1 MKNNILKY
9 FILLLSVLVILI
21 VYLSTVGIE
30 TDKFNDQIKKR
41 ITLINKKIDI
51 DLNKIKLTLDP
62 FKLKIYAK
70 TVGTTVYFSKK
81 PLALESIKTQVS
93 LSSLIKNKISSSN
106 IEVKTKSIL
115 LNDLIKFIRT
125 TNNKHELF
133 ILEKIVKKGHVIID
147 LSLNIDE
154 KGKLKN
160 DYIIEGLIKDAS
172 INFLDRANFKNINF
186 NFNFQKDNYH
196 FDKINFKA
204 EEVDFISKKLNVK
217 RKKNSFLIDAVVEND
232 QSSLNSN
239 ILKLLNLSFENIIV
253 DDTKFKTNNEFSLEI
268 NEKFKVKNVIL
279 NSDINITQLK
289 YKNLKIINKYFPE
302 VDDLILLDNHKLNLN
317 YKDKNLS
324 IKGEGQI
331 QFNAEEVDD
340 IKYFINKKD
349 NDLSIDSELFLKNI
363 VLEQQDFLKIF
374 FPQTNKN
381 INFNNQKL
389 KINFKN
395 NNLTF
400 SGYGKFKI
408 DKDFEDIDYL
418 IEKEKNKISFNTNLN
433 VKNTKFIID
442 NINYEKRDDSQMYLQ
457 INGEIKNNKNL
468 NINNFII
475 NEENNNIK
483 IKNLSL
489 NDSNQ
494 IIKVDEANFNYV
506 DIENKKNIY
515 NIKKVEGKKYLI
527 DGTLFNANSLIS
539 NLLDADDKKENNF
552 FENNISMDLNFDEV
566 YLDKVYFVK
575 DLKGKINII
584 NNKVEEAD
592 ILAFYNNSQNIKF
605 TIKTNNQ
612 GEKITT
618 LFSSKAK
625 PLVDRYKFIKGFKD
639 DREGYLDFYSLKKD
653 GVSTSKLVI
662 DNFKVKEIPA
672 LAKLLALASLQG
684 IADLLTGEGIRFTD
698 FEMNFTNQDKLMKIQ
713 ELYAIG
719 PAISILLE
727 GYIEEDKLISLRG
740 TLVPATTINRS
751 IASIPLLGDLL
762 IGKKVGDGVF
772 GVSFK
777 IKGPPK
783 DLETTVNP
791 IKTLTPR
798 FITRTLEKIK
808 KN

>member
-9 FILLLSVLVILI
+9 FILLLSLLVILTF
-21 VYLSTVGIE
+21 YLSTVGIE
-30 TDKFNDQIKKR
+30 TNKFNDHIKKR
-41 ITLINKKIDI
+41 ISLINKKIDI
-51 DLNKIKLTLDP
+51 DLKKIKLTLDP

-70 TVGTTVYFSKK
+70 TIGTTVYFSKR

-93 LSSLIKNKISSSN
+93 LGSLIKKKISSSN

-125 TNNKHELF
+125 TNNKPELF

-154 KGKLKN
+154 NGKLKN
-160 DYIIEGLIKDAS
+160 DYIIEGLIKDGS
-172 INFLDRANFKNINF
+172 INFLNKANFKNVNF
-186 NFNFQKDNYH
+186 NFNIQKDNYH
-196 FDKINFKA
+196 FDEINFKT
-204 EEVDFISKKLNVK
+204 EEIKFISKKLNIK
-217 RKKNSFLIDAVVEND
+217 KKKNSFLVDAIVEND

-239 ILKLLNLSFENIIV
+239 ILKILNLSFKNIIV
-253 DDTKFKTNNEFSLEI
+253 DDAKFKTINEFSLEI
-268 NEKFKVKNVIL
+268 DEKFKVKNIIL

-289 YKNLKIINKYFPE
+289 YKNLKIINKYFSE
-302 VDDLILLDNHKLNLN
+302 VDDLILLDNHKLTLN
-317 YKDKNLS
+317 YKNKNFK
-324 IKGEGQI
+324 INGEGQI
-331 QFNAEEVDD
+331 QLNTGEIDE

-374 FPQTNKN
+374 FPQTNEN

-389 KINFKN
+389 KIKFNN

-400 SGYGKFKI
+400 SGSGKFKI
-408 DKDFEDIDYL
+408 DKNFEEIDYL
-418 IEKEKNKISFNTNLN
+418 IEKEKNKLSFNTNLN
-433 VKNTKFIID
+433 IKNTKFKID
-442 NINYEKRDDSQMYLQ
+442 NINYKKKDDSQMYLQ

-475 NEENNNIK
+475 KEENNNIK

-489 NDSNQ
+489 NNSNQ
-494 IIKVDEANFNYV
+494 IINIDQANFNYV
-506 DIENKKNIY
+506 DTENKKNNF
-515 NIKKVEGKKYLI
+515 NIKKVEGQKYLI
-527 DGTLFNANSLIS
+527 DGTSFNANSLIS
-539 NLLDADDKKENNF
+539 NLLDTDDKKENNL
-552 FENNISMDLNFDEV
+552 FENNVSMDLNFDEV
-566 YLDKVYFVK
+566 YLDKIYFVK
-575 DLKGKINII
+575 NLIGKINII
-584 NNKVEEAD
+584 NNKVQAAD
-592 ILAFYNNSQNIKF
+592 IFSIYNNSQNIKF
-605 TIKTNNQ
+605 TIKTNEQ

-698 FEMNFTNQDKLMKIQ
+698 FEMNFTNQDNLMKIQ

-727 GYIEEDKLISLRG
+727 GYIEEGKLISLRG

>member
-9 FILLLSVLVILI
+9 IVLLLSVLVILI
-21 VYLSTVGIE
+21 VYFSTVGIE
-30 TDKFNDQIKKR
+30 TDKFNNQIKKR
-41 ITLINKKIDI
+41 ILQLNNNIDI
-51 DLNKIKLTLDP
+51 DLKKIKLTLDP
-62 FKLKIYAK
+62 FELKIYAK
-70 TVGTTVYFSKK
+70 TIGTTVYFAKR

-125 TNNKHELF
+125 TTNKPELF

-147 LSLNIDE
+147 LSLNINE
-154 KGKLKN
+154 NGKIKN
-160 DYIIEGLIKDAS
+160 DYIIEGLIKDGS
-172 INFLDRANFKNINF
+172 INFLDKANFKNINF

-196 FDKINFKA
+196 FDEINFKT
-204 EEVDFISKKLNVK
+204 EEVNFISKKLNVK
-217 RKKNSFLIDAVVEND
+217 KKKNSFLIDAIVEND

-239 ILKLLNLSFENIIV
+239 ILNILNLSFENIIV
-253 DDTKFKTNNEFSLEI
+253 DDAKFETNNEFSLEI
-268 NEKFKVKNVIL
+268 DEKFKVKNIIL

-324 IKGEGQI
+324 INGKGQI
-331 QFNAEEVDD
+331 QLNTGEIDE

-349 NDLSIDSELFLKNI
+349 KDLSIDSELFLKNI
-363 VLEQQDFLKIF
+363 DLEQLEFFKIF
-374 FPQTNKN
+374 FPQTNEN

-389 KINFKN
+389 KINFNN

-400 SGYGKFKI
+400 SGSGKFKI
-408 DKDFEDIDYL
+408 DKDFEEIDYF
-418 IEKEKNKISFNTNLN
+418 IEKNENKLSFNTNLTL
-433 VKNTKFIID
+433 KNTKFKID
-442 NINYEKRDDSQMYLQ
+442 NINYKKKDKSKMNLQ

-468 NINNFII
+468 NINSFII

-483 IKNLSL
+483 IKNLFL

-494 IIKVDEANFNYV
+494 IIKIDQANFNYL
-506 DIENKKNIY
+506 DTENKKNNY
-515 NIKKVEGKKYLI
+515 NIKKVEGHKYLI
-527 DGTLFNANSLIS
+527 DGTSFNANSLIS
-539 NLLDADDKKENNF
+539 NLLDANDKKDNNLF
-552 FENNISMDLNFDEV
+552 KNNVSMDLNFKEV
-566 YLDKVYFVK
+566 YLDKIHFVK
-575 DLKGKINII
+575 NLTGKIKII

-592 ILAFYNNSQNIKF
+592 ILAIYNNSQNIKF
-605 TIKTNNQ
+605 TIRTNDQ

-727 GYIEEDKLISLRG
+727 GYIEENKLISLRG

-762 IGKKVGDGVF
+762 IGKKVGEGVF

>member
-1 MKNNILKY
+1 MKNNIIKY
-9 FILLLSVLVILI
+9 FILLLSVLVILTI
-21 VYLSTVGIE
+21 YLSTVGIE
-30 TDKFNDQIKKR
+30 TDKFNDQVKKR
-41 ITLINKKIDI
+41 ISLINKKIDI
-51 DLNKIKLTLDP
+51 DLKKIKLTLNP

-70 TVGTTVYFSKK
+70 TVGTTLYFSKR

-106 IEVKTKSIL
+106 IEVTTKSIL

-125 TNNKHELF
+125 TNNKPELF
-133 ILEKIVKKGHVIID
+133 ILEKIVKKGHAIID

-154 KGKLKN
+154 NGKVKN
-160 DYIIEGLIKDAS
+160 DYKIEGLIKDAS
-172 INFLDRANFKNINF
+172 INFLNKANIKNINF
-186 NFNFQKDNYH
+186 NFNFQKDNY
-196 FDKINFKA
+196 FFNEINFKA
-204 EEVDFISKKLNVK
+204 EEVKFISKKLNIK
-217 RKKNSFLIDAVVEND
+217 KKKNTFFIDAIFEND
-232 QSSLNSN
+232 QSNLNSN
-239 ILKLLNLSFENIIV
+239 ILNLLNLSFENIII
-253 DDTKFKTNNEFSLEI
+253 DDTKFKTNNKFSFEVD
-268 NEKFKVKNVIL
+268 EKFKVKNIIL
-279 NSDINITQLK
+279 SSDIKITQLK
-289 YKNLKIINKYFPE
+289 YKKLKIINNYFPE
-302 VDDLILLDNHKLNLN
+302 VDDFILLDNHKLNLS

-324 IKGEGQI
+324 INGEGQI
-331 QFNAEEVDD
+331 QLNADEVDE
-340 IKYFINKKD
+340 IKYLVNKKD
-349 NDLSIDSELFLKNI
+349 KDLSIDSELFLKNI

-395 NNLTF
+395 NDLTL
-400 SGYGKFKI
+400 SGSGKVKI
-408 DKDFEDIDYL
+408 DKDFDEIDYF
-418 IEKEKNKISFNTNLN
+418 IEKKENKINFNTNLN
-433 VKNTKFIID
+433 VKNTKFQID
-442 NINYEKRDDSQMYLQ
+442 NINYKKKDKSKMNLI
-457 INGEIKNNKNL
+457 INGELKNNKNIK
-468 NINNFII
+468 INKFII

-483 IKNLSL
+483 VKNLSL
-489 NDSNQ
+489 NKFNQ
-494 IIKVDEANFNYV
+494 IIKIDQANFKYL
-506 DIENKKNIY
+506 DTENKKNNY
-515 NIKKVEGKKYLI
+515 NIKKIEGQNYLI
-527 DGTLFNANSLIS
+527 DGTSFNANSLIS
-539 NLLDADDKKENNF
+539 NLLDADDKKENNL
-552 FENNISMDLNFDEV
+552 FENNVSLDLNFEKV
-566 YLDKVYFVK
+566 YFDKVHFVK
-575 DLKGKINII
+575 DLKAKIKIT

-605 TIKTNNQ
+605 TIRTNDQ

-625 PLVDRYKFIKGFKD
+625 PLVDRYKFIKDFEDGK
-639 DREGYLDFYSLKKD
+639 RGYLDFYSLKKD
-653 GVSTSKLVI
+653 GLSTSKLVI

-684 IADLLTGEGIRFTD
+684 AADLLTGEGIRFTD
-698 FEMNFTNQDKLMKIQ
+698 FEMNFTNEDKLMRIQ

-727 GYIEEDKLISLRG
+727 GYVETDNLISLRG
-740 TLVPATTINRS
+740 TLVPATTINRT
-751 IASIPLLGDLL
+751 IASIPILGDLL
-762 IGKKVGDGVF
+762 IGKKVGEGVF

>member
-9 FILLLSVLVILI
+9 FILLLSMFVVLTI
-21 VYLSTVGIE
+21 YLSTVGIE

-41 ITLINKKIDI
+41 ILLINKKIDI
-51 DLNKIKLTLDP
+51 DLKKIKLTLDP

-70 TVGTTVYFSKK
+70 TVGTTVYFSKR

-125 TNNKHELF
+125 TNNKPELF

-154 KGKLKN
+154 NGKLKN
-160 DYIIEGLIKDAS
+160 DYIIEGLIKDGS

-196 FDKINFKA
+196 FDEINFKT
-204 EEVDFISKKLNVK
+204 EEVNFISKKLNVK
-217 RKKNSFLIDAVVEND
+217 KKKNNFLIDAIVEND

-253 DDTKFKTNNEFSLEI
+253 DDAKFKTNNEFSLEI
-268 NEKFKVKNVIL
+268 DEKFKVKNIIL

-324 IKGEGQI
+324 INGEGQI
-331 QFNAEEVDD
+331 QLNTGEVDE

-349 NDLSIDSELFLKNI
+349 KDLSIDSELFLKNI

-374 FPQTNKN
+374 FPQTNEK

-400 SGYGKFKI
+400 SGSGKFKI

-442 NINYEKRDDSQMYLQ
+442 NINYEKKDDSQMYLQ

-483 IKNLSL
+483 IKNLFL

-494 IIKVDEANFNYV
+494 IIKIDQANFNYL
-506 DIENKKNIY
+506 DTENKKNNY
-515 NIKKVEGKKYLI
+515 NIKKVEGQNYLI
-527 DGTLFNANSLIS
+527 DGTSFNANSLIS
-539 NLLDADDKKENNF
+539 NLLNADDKKVNNL
-552 FENNISMDLNFDEV
+552 FENNVSMELNFEEV
-566 YLDKVYFVK
+566 YLDKIHFVK
-575 DLKGKINII
+575 DLNGKINII

-605 TIKTNNQ
+605 TIRTNDQ

>member
-9 FILLLSVLVILI
+9 FILLLSVLVILT

-41 ITLINKKIDI
+41 ISLINKKIDI
-51 DLNKIKLTLDP
+51 DLKKIKLTLDP

-70 TVGTTVYFSKK
+70 TVGTTVYFSKR

-125 TNNKHELF
+125 TNNKPELF

-154 KGKLKN
+154 NGKLKN
-160 DYIIEGLIKDAS
+160 DYKIEGLIKDAS
-172 INFLDRANFKNINF
+172 INFLNKANFKNINF

-196 FDKINFKA
+196 FDEINFKA
-204 EEVDFISKKLNVK
+204 EEVNFISKKLNVK
-217 RKKNSFLIDAVVEND
+217 KKKNSFLIDAIVEND

-239 ILKLLNLSFENIIV
+239 ILKLLNLSFENIII
-253 DDTKFKTNNEFSLEI
+253 DDAKFKTNNEFSLEI
-268 NEKFKVKNVIL
+268 DEKFKVKNIIL

-324 IKGEGQI
+324 INGEGQI
-331 QFNAEEVDD
+331 QLNTGEVDE

-349 NDLSIDSELFLKNI
+349 KDLSIDSELFLKNI

-400 SGYGKFKI
+400 SGSGKFKI
-408 DKDFEDIDYL
+408 DKDFEEIDYF
-418 IEKEKNKISFNTNLN
+418 IEKKENKISFNTNLN
-433 VKNTKFIID
+433 VKNTKFKID
-442 NINYEKRDDSQMYLQ
+442 NINYKKKDKSKMYLQ

-494 IIKVDEANFNYV
+494 IIKIDQANFNYL
-506 DIENKKNIY
+506 DTENKKNNY
-515 NIKKVEGKKYLI
+515 NIKKVEGQNYLI
-527 DGTLFNANSLIS
+527 DGTSFNANSLIS
-539 NLLDADDKKENNF
+539 NLLDADDKKENNL
-552 FENNISMDLNFDEV
+552 FENNVSMDLNFDEV
-566 YLDKVYFVK
+566 YFDKIYFVK
-575 DLKGKINII
+575 DLNGKINII

-605 TIKTNNQ
+605 TIKTNDQ

>member
-9 FILLLSVLVILI
+9 FILLVSVLVILI

-41 ITLINKKIDI
+41 ILLINKKIDI
-51 DLNKIKLTLDP
+51 DLKKIKLTLDP

-70 TVGTTVYFSKK
+70 TVGTTVYFAKR

-93 LSSLIKNKISSSN
+93 LSSLIKNNFSSSN

-115 LNDLIKFIRT
+115 LNDLIKFIQTT
-125 TNNKHELF
+125 TNKPELF
-133 ILEKIVKKGHVIID
+133 MLEKIVKKGHVIID

-154 KGKLKN
+154 NGKLKN

-172 INFLDRANFKNINF
+172 INFLDRANFKNINL

-196 FDKINFKA
+196 FDEINFKA
-204 EEVDFISKKLNVK
+204 EEVNFISKKLNIK
-217 RKKNSFLIDAVVEND
+217 KKKNSFLIDVIVEND
-232 QSSLNSN
+232 QSILNPN
-239 ILKLLNLSFENIIV
+239 ILKLLNLSFENIII
-253 DDTKFKTNNEFSLEI
+253 DDAKFKTNNEFSLEI
-268 NEKFKVKNVIL
+268 DEKFRVKNIIL

-289 YKNLKIINKYFPE
+289 YKNLKIINKYFSK
-302 VDDLILLDNHKLNLN
+302 VDDIILLDNHKLNLN

-331 QFNAEEVDD
+331 QLNTREVNA

-349 NDLSIDSELFLKNI
+349 KDLSIDTELFLKNI
-363 VLEQQDFLKIF
+363 VLDQQDFLKIF
-374 FPQTNKN
+374 FPQTNEN

-400 SGYGKFKI
+400 SGSGKFKI
-408 DKDFEDIDYL
+408 DKDFEEIDYF
-418 IEKEKNKISFNTNLN
+418 IEKNGNKISFNTNLN
-433 VKNTKFIID
+433 LKNTKFKID
-442 NINYEKRDDSQMYLQ
+442 NINFKKKDKSKMNLQ

-468 NINNFII
+468 NINSFII

-483 IKNLSL
+483 IKNLFL
-489 NDSNQ
+489 NDFNQ
-494 IIKVDEANFNYV
+494 IIKIDQANFNYL
-506 DIENKKNIY
+506 DTENKKNNY
-515 NIKKVEGKKYLI
+515 NIKKVEGQNYLI
-527 DGTLFNANSLIS
+527 DGNSFNANSLIS
-539 NLLDADDKKENNF
+539 NLLDANDKKENNL
-552 FENNISMDLNFDEV
+552 FENNVSMDLNFKRV
-566 YLDKVYFVK
+566 YFDKIHFVK
-575 DLKGKINII
+575 DLNGKIKII
-584 NNKVEEAD
+584 NNKVEGAD

-605 TIKTNNQ
+605 TIRTNDQ

-639 DREGYLDFYSLKKD
+639 DREAYLDFYSLKKN

-662 DNFKVKEIPA
+662 DNFKVKDIPA

-727 GYIEEDKLISLRG
+727 GYIEENKLISLRG

-762 IGKKVGDGVF
+762 IGKKVGEGVF

>member
-9 FILLLSVLVILI
+9 FILLLSFLVILT

-30 TDKFNDQIKKR
+30 TDKFNNQIKKR
-41 ITLINKKIDI
+41 ISQTNKNIDI
-51 DLNKIKLTLDP
+51 DLKKIKLTLDP
-62 FKLKIYAK
+62 LKLKIYAK
-70 TVGTTVYFSKK
+70 TIGTTVYFSKR

-125 TNNKHELF
+125 TNNNTELF
-133 ILEKIVKKGHVIID
+133 ILEKIVKKGRVIIN
-147 LSLNIDE
+147 LSLNIDQD
-154 KGKLKN
+154 GKLKN
-160 DYIIEGLIKDAS
+160 DYKIEGLIKDAS
-172 INFLDRANFKNINF
+172 INFLNKANFKNINF
-186 NFNFQKDNYH
+186 SFNFKKDNYL
-196 FDKINFKA
+196 FNEINFKA
-204 EEVDFISKKLNVK
+204 EEVNFISKKLNVK
-217 RKKNSFLIDAVVEND
+217 KKKNSFLIDAIVGND

-239 ILKLLNLSFENIIV
+239 ILKLFNLSFENIIF
-253 DDTKFKTNNEFSLEI
+253 DDAKFKTNNEFSLEI
-268 NEKFKVKNVIL
+268 DEKFKVKNIIL

-289 YKNLKIINKYFPE
+289 YKNLKIINKYFPQ

-317 YKDKNLS
+317 YKDKNLL
-324 IKGEGQI
+324 INGEGQI
-331 QFNAEEVDD
+331 QLNTGELDEV
-340 IKYFINKKD
+340 KYFINKKD
-349 NDLSIDSELFLKNI
+349 KDLSIDSELFLNNI
-363 VLEQQDFLKIF
+363 VLEQQDFFKIF
-374 FPQTNKN
+374 FPKINEN
-381 INFNNQKL
+381 INLNNQKL

-395 NNLTF
+395 NNLTV
-400 SGYGKFKI
+400 SGSGKIKI
-408 DKDFEDIDYL
+408 DKDFEEIDYF
-418 IEKEKNKISFNTNLN
+418 IEKNKNKINFNTNLN
-433 VKNTKFIID
+433 VKNTKFKID
-442 NINYEKRDDSQMYLQ
+442 NINYKKKDKSKMNLQ

-468 NINNFII
+468 NINSLII
-475 NEENNNIK
+475 NEENNKIK
-483 IKNLSL
+483 INNLFL
-489 NDSNQ
+489 NGSNQ
-494 IIKVDEANFNYV
+494 IIKIDQANFNYL
-506 DIENKKNIY
+506 DTENKKNIY
-515 NIKKVEGKKYLI
+515 NIKKVEAQNYLI
-527 DGTLFNANSLIS
+527 DGTSFNANSLIS
-539 NLLDADDKKENNF
+539 NLLDANDKKENNL
-552 FENNISMDLNFDEV
+552 FENNVSMELNFEQV
-566 YLDKVYFVK
+566 YFDTVYFVK
-575 DLKGKINII
+575 DLKGMIKII

-592 ILAFYNNSQNIKF
+592 ILAFYNNSQNVKF
-605 TIKTNNQ
+605 TIKTNDQ

-618 LFSSKAK
+618 LFSSNAK
-625 PLVDRYKFIKGFKD
+625 PLVDRYKFIKGFRGGRD
-639 DREGYLDFYSLKKD
+639 GYLDFYSMKKD

-762 IGKKVGDGVF
+762 IGKKVGDGIF

>member
-1 MKNNILKY
+1 MKNKILKY
-9 FILLLSVLVILI
+9 FILLLSVLVILT

-30 TDKFNDQIKKR
+30 TDKFNNQIKKR
-41 ITLINKKIDI
+41 ISLINKKIDI
-51 DLNKIKLTLDP
+51 DLKKIKLTLDP

-81 PLALESIKTQVS
+81 PLALESFQTQVS

-106 IEVKTKSIL
+106 IEVTTKSIL

-125 TNNKHELF
+125 TNNKPELF
-133 ILEKIVKKGHVIID
+133 ILEKIVKKGHVIIS

-154 KGKLKN
+154 NGKLKN
-160 DYIIEGLIKDAS
+160 DYKIEGLIKDAS
-172 INFLDRANFKNINF
+172 VNFLNKANFKNINF
-186 NFNFQKDNYH
+186 NFNFQKDNY
-196 FDKINFKA
+196 FFNKINFKA
-204 EEVDFISKKLNVK
+204 EEVKFVSKKLNVK
-217 RKKNSFLIDAVVEND
+217 KKKNSFLIDAIVEND

-239 ILKLLNLSFENIIV
+239 ILKLLNLSFENLII
-253 DDTKFKTNNEFSLEI
+253 DEAKFKTNNEFSLEI
-268 NEKFKVKNVIL
+268 DEKFKIKNIIL

-289 YKNLKIINKYFPE
+289 YKKLKIINNYFPE

-317 YKDKNLS
+317 YKDNNLL
-324 IKGEGQI
+324 INGEGQI
-331 QFNAEEVDD
+331 QLKTDEVDE
-340 IKYFINKKD
+340 IKYIINKNDKD
-349 NDLSIDSELFLKNI
+349 LNIDSELFLKNI
-363 VLEQQDFLKIF
+363 VLEQHEFLKIF

-381 INFNNQKL
+381 ISFNNQKL
-389 KINFKN
+389 KISFKN

-400 SGYGKFKI
+400 SGSGKFKI
-408 DKDFEDIDYL
+408 DKDFEDIDYF
-418 IEKEKNKISFNTNLN
+418 IEKKENKISFNTNLN
-433 VKNTKFIID
+433 VKNTKFKIG
-442 NINYEKRDDSQMYLQ
+442 NINYKKKDKSKMKLV
-457 INGEIKNNKNL
+457 INGELKNNKNL

-489 NDSNQ
+489 NNSNK
-494 IIKVDEANFNYV
+494 IIKIDQANFNYL
-506 DIENKKNIY
+506 DTESKKNNY
-515 NIKKVEGKKYLI
+515 SIKKQEGQNYLI
-527 DGTLFNANSLIS
+527 NGTSFNANSLIS
-539 NLLDADDKKENNF
+539 NLLDANDKKKNTL
-552 FENNISMDLNFDEV
+552 FENNVIMHLNFEEV
-566 YLDKVYFVK
+566 YFDKIHLVK
-575 DLKGKINII
+575 DLNGKINII

-605 TIKTNNQ
+605 TIRTNDQ

-684 IADLLTGEGIRFTD
+684 LADLLTGEGIRFTD
-698 FEMNFTNQDKLMKIQ
+698 FEMNFTNKDKLMRIE

-727 GYIEEDKLISLRG
+727 GYINEDKLISLRG

-762 IGKKVGDGVF
+762 IGKKVGEGIF

-783 DLETTVNP
+783 QLETTVNP

>member
-9 FILLLSVLVILI
+9 FILLLSVLVILT

-41 ITLINKKIDI
+41 VSLINKKIDV
-51 DLNKIKLTLDP
+51 DLKKIKLTLDP

-70 TVGTTVYFSKK
+70 TVGTTVYFSKR

-106 IEVKTKSIL
+106 IEVTTKSL
-115 LNDLIKFIRT
+115 LLKDLIKFIRT
-125 TNNKHELF
+125 TNNKPELF

-154 KGKLKN
+154 NGKLKN

-172 INFLDRANFKNINF
+172 INFLEKANFRNINF

-196 FDKINFKA
+196 FYKINFKA

-217 RKKNSFLIDAVVEND
+217 KKKNSFLIDANFEND

-239 ILKLLNLSFENIIV
+239 ILKLLNLSFENIII
-253 DDTKFKTNNEFSLEI
+253 DDAKFETNNEFSLEI
-268 NEKFKVKNVIL
+268 DEKFKVKNIIL
-279 NSDINITQLK
+279 NSNINISQLK
-289 YKNLKIINKYFPE
+289 YKNLKIINKYFSE

-324 IKGEGQI
+324 INGEGQI
-331 QFNAEEVDD
+331 QFNAEEVDE
-340 IKYFINKKD
+340 IKYLIKKKD
-349 NDLSIDSELFLKNI
+349 KDFIIDTELFLKNI
-363 VLEQQDFLKIF
+363 VLEQQSFLKIF
-374 FPQTNKN
+374 FPQANKK
-381 INFNNQKL
+381 IDFNNQKL
-389 KINFKN
+389 KINFRN

-400 SGYGKFKI
+400 SGSGKFKI
-408 DKDFEDIDYL
+408 DKDFEEIDYF
-418 IEKEKNKISFNTNLN
+418 IEKKENKISFNTNLN

-442 NINYEKRDDSQMYLQ
+442 NINYEKKDDSQMYLQ
-457 INGEIKNNKNL
+457 INGELKNNKNL
-468 NINNFII
+468 SINNFII
-475 NEENNNIK
+475 NEENNIIK

-494 IIKVDEANFNYV
+494 IIKIDQANFNYV
-506 DIENKKNIY
+506 DTENKKNYY
-515 NIKKVEGKKYLI
+515 NIKKVEGQKYLI
-527 DGTLFNANSLIS
+527 DGTSFNANSLIS
-539 NLLDADDKKENNF
+539 NLLDKDDKKENSL

-566 YLDKVYFVK
+566 YFDKIYFVK
-575 DLKGKINII
+575 DLKGQINII

-605 TIKTNNQ
+605 TIKTNDR

-625 PLVDRYKFIKGFKD
+625 PLVDRYKFIKGFEDGK
-639 DREGYLDFYSLKKD
+639 EGYLDFSSLKKD
-653 GVSTSKLVI
+653 RISTSKLVI
-662 DNFKVKEIPA
+662 DNFKVKDIPA

-684 IADLLTGEGIRFTD
+684 LADLLTGEGIRFTD

-727 GYIEEDKLISLRG
+727 GYIQEDKLISLRG

-783 DLETTVNP
+783 QLETTVNP

>member
-9 FILLLSVLVILI
+9 FILPLSVLVILT
-21 VYLSTVGIE
+21 VYLSIVGIE
-30 TDKFNDQIKKR
+30 TDKFNNQIKKR
-41 ITLINKKIDI
+41 ISLINKNIDI
-51 DLNKIKLTLDP
+51 DLKKIKLILDP
-62 FKLKIYAK
+62 LKLKIYAK
-70 TVGTTVYFSKK
+70 TVGTTVYFSKT

-106 IEVKTKSIL
+106 IEVTTKSIL

-125 TNNKHELF
+125 TNNKPELF
-133 ILEKIVKKGHVIID
+133 ILEKIVKRGHVIIN

-154 KGKLKN
+154 NGKLKN

-172 INFLDRANFKNINF
+172 INFLNRGNFKNINF
-186 NFNFQKDNYH
+186 NFNFQKDNYQ
-196 FDKINFKA
+196 FDEINFKA
-204 EEVDFISKKLNVK
+204 EEVNFISKKLNVK
-217 RKKNSFLIDAVVEND
+217 KKKNSFLIDAIIEND

-239 ILKLLNLSFENIIV
+239 ILKLFNLSFENIIV
-253 DDTKFKTNNEFSLEI
+253 DDAKFKTNNEFSFEI
-268 NEKFKVKNVIL
+268 DEKFKVKNIIL

-289 YKNLKIINKYFPE
+289 YKNLKIINKYLPE
-302 VDDLILLDNHKLNLN
+302 VNDLILLDNHKLNLN

-324 IKGEGQI
+324 INGEGQI
-331 QFNAEEVDD
+331 QLDTGEVDE

-349 NDLSIDSELFLKNI
+349 KNLSIDTELFLKNI

-374 FPQTNKN
+374 FPQTNEN
-381 INFNNQKL
+381 INLNNQKL

-400 SGYGKFKI
+400 SGSGKFKI
-408 DKDFEDIDYL
+408 DKVFEEIDYFV
-418 IEKEKNKISFNTNLN
+418 EKNENKISFNTNLN
-433 VKNTKFIID
+433 LKNTKFKID
-442 NINYEKRDDSQMYLQ
+442 NINYKKRDKSKMNLQ
-457 INGEIKNNKNL
+457 INGEIKNKKNL
-468 NINNFII
+468 NINSFII

-483 IKNLSL
+483 IKNLFL

-494 IIKVDEANFNYV
+494 IIKIDQANFNYL
-506 DIENKKNIY
+506 DTENKKNNY
-515 NIKKVEGKKYLI
+515 NIKKVEGQNYLI
-527 DGTLFNANSLIS
+527 NGTSFNANSLIS
-539 NLLDADDKKENNF
+539 NLLDASDKKENNL
-552 FENNISMDLNFDEV
+552 FENNVRMELNFEEV
-566 YLDKVYFVK
+566 YLDKIHFVK
-575 DLKGKINII
+575 DLNGKINII
-584 NNKVEEAD
+584 NNKIEEAD

-605 TIKTNNQ
+605 TIKTNEQ

-639 DREGYLDFYSLKKD
+639 DREGYLDFYSLKKN

-727 GYIEEDKLISLRG
+727 GYIEKDKLISLRG

-808 KN
+808 N

>member
-9 FILLLSVLVILI
+9 FILLLSVLVILT
-21 VYLSTVGIE
+21 VYLSTIGIE
-30 TDKFNDQIKKR
+30 TDKFNDQIKKK
-41 ITLINKKIDI
+41 ISLINKKIDI
-51 DLNKIKLTLDP
+51 DLKKIKLILDP

-70 TVGTTVYFSKK
+70 TVDTTVYFSKR

-93 LSSLIKNKISSSN
+93 ISSLIENKISSSN
-106 IEVKTKSIL
+106 IEVTTKSIL

-125 TNNKHELF
+125 TTNKTELF

-147 LSLNIDE
+147 LRLNIDDN
-154 KGKLKN
+154 GKIKN
-160 DYIIEGLIKDAS
+160 DYEIEGLIKDAS
-172 INFLDRANFKNINF
+172 INFLNKANFKNINF

-196 FDKINFKA
+196 FDEINFKA
-204 EEVDFISKKLNVK
+204 EEVNFISKKLNVK
-217 RKKNSFLIDAVVEND
+217 KKNNSFLIDADVEND

-239 ILKLLNLSFENIIV
+239 ILKLLNLSFKNIIV
-253 DDTKFKTNNEFSLEI
+253 DDAKFKTNNEFSLEI
-268 NEKFKVKNVIL
+268 DEKFKVKNIIL

-289 YKNLKIINKYFPE
+289 YKKSKIINKYFPE
-302 VDDLILLDNHKLNLN
+302 VDDLILLENHKLNLN

-324 IKGEGQI
+324 INGEGQI
-331 QFNAEEVDD
+331 QLNTGEVDE
-340 IKYFINKKD
+340 IKYFINKKEK
-349 NDLSIDSELFLKNI
+349 DLSIDSELFLKNI
-363 VLEQQDFLKIF
+363 VLQQQDFLKIF
-374 FPQTNKN
+374 FPQNNKK
-381 INFNNQKL
+381 IDFNNQKL

-395 NNLTF
+395 NKLIF
-400 SGYGKFKI
+400 SGSGKFKI
-408 DKDFEDIDYL
+408 DKDFEDIDYI

-442 NINYEKRDDSQMYLQ
+442 DINYQKKDDSEMYLQ

-468 NINNFII
+468 NIDNFII
-475 NEENNNIK
+475 NEENDNIT

-489 NDSNQ
+489 NGSNQ
-494 IIKVDEANFNYV
+494 IIKIDQANFNYV
-506 DIENKKNIY
+506 DTENKKNNY
-515 NIKKVEGKKYLI
+515 NIKKVEGQKYLVY
-527 DGTLFNANSLIS
+527 GTSFNANSLIS
-539 NLLDADDKKENNF
+539 NLLDADDKKENNL

-566 YLDKVYFVK
+566 YMNEIYFVK

-592 ILAFYNNSQNIKF
+592 ILAFYNNSQNIEF
-605 TIKTNNQ
+605 TIRTNNQ

-698 FEMNFTNQDKLMKIQ
+698 FEMNFTSQDKLMKIQ

-727 GYIEEDKLISLRG
+727 GYIEEGKLISLRG

>member
-9 FILLLSVLVILI
+9 FILLLSALVILT
-21 VYLSTVGIE
+21 VYLSIVGLE
-30 TDKFNDQIKKR
+30 TDKFNNQIKKK
-41 ITLINKKIDI
+41 ISLINKNIDI
-51 DLNKIKLTLDP
+51 DLKKIKLILDP

-70 TVGTTVYFSKK
+70 TVGTTVYFSKR
-81 PLALESIKTQVS
+81 PLSLESIKTQVS
-93 LSSLIKNKISSSN
+93 ISSLIKNKISSSN
-106 IEVKTKSIL
+106 IQVTTKSIL
-115 LNDLIKFIRT
+115 LNDLIEFIRT
-125 TNNKHELF
+125 STNKPELF
-133 ILEKIVKKGHVIID
+133 ILEQIVKKGHVIID
-147 LSLNIDE
+147 IRLNIDE
-154 KGKLKN
+154 NGKIKN
-160 DYIIEGLIKDAS
+160 DYEIEGLIKDAS
-172 INFLDRANFKNINF
+172 INLLNKANFKNINF
-186 NFNFQKDNYH
+186 NFNFQKDNFH
-196 FDKINFKA
+196 FSEINFKS
-204 EEVDFISKKLNVK
+204 EKINFISKKLNVK
-217 RKKNSFLIDAVVEND
+217 KKNNSFLIDAIVEND

-253 DDTKFKTNNEFSLEI
+253 DDAKFKTNNEFSLEI
-268 NEKFKVKNVIL
+268 DEKFKVKNIIL
-279 NSDINITQLK
+279 NSVINITQLK
-289 YKNLKIINKYFPE
+289 YKNLKIINSYFPK

-324 IKGEGQI
+324 INGEGQI
-331 QFNAEEVDD
+331 QLNSGEVDK
-340 IKYFINKKD
+340 IKYSINKKD
-349 NDLSIDSELFLKNI
+349 KDLSIDSELFLKNI
-363 VLEQQDFLKIF
+363 VLERQEFFKIF
-374 FPQTNKN
+374 FPQTNEN
-381 INFNNQKL
+381 IYFNNQKL

-395 NNLTF
+395 NNLSF
-400 SGYGKFKI
+400 SGSGKIKI
-408 DKDFEDIDYL
+408 DKDFEEIEYF
-418 IEKEKNKISFNTNLN
+418 IEKNENKIGFNTNLN
-433 VKNTKFIID
+433 VKNTKFKID
-442 NINYEKRDDSQMYLQ
+442 NINFKKKDKSKMNLQ

-468 NINNFII
+468 VINSFII
-475 NEENNNIK
+475 NEGNNSIK
-483 IKNLSL
+483 IRNLFL

-494 IIKVDEANFNYV
+494 IINIDQANFNYL
-506 DIENKKNIY
+506 DSENKKNNY
-515 NIKKVEGKKYLI
+515 NIKKVEGQNYLI
-527 DGTLFNANSLIS
+527 EGISFNANSLIS
-539 NLLDADDKKENNF
+539 NLLGANDKKENNL
-552 FENNISMDLNFDEV
+552 FENNVSMYLNFKEV
-566 YLDKVYFVK
+566 YFDKIHFVK
-575 DLKGKINII
+575 DLNGKIKII
-584 NNKVEEAD
+584 NNKVEEVD
-592 ILAFYNNSQNIKF
+592 ILALYNNSQNIKF
-605 TIKTNNQ
+605 TIRTNDQ

-727 GYIEEDKLISLRG
+727 GYIEENKLISLRG

-762 IGKKVGDGVF
+762 IGNKVGEGVF

-777 IKGPPK
+777 IKGPPE

>member
-9 FILLLSVLVILI
+9 FILLLSVLVVFT
-21 VYLSTVGIE
+21 VYLSTAGIE

-41 ITLINKKIDI
+41 ILLINKKIEV
-51 DLNKIKLTLDP
+51 DLKNIKFILDP
-62 FKLKIYAK
+62 FKLKVYAK
-70 TVGTTVYFSKK
+70 TVGTTVYFSKR

-93 LSSLIKNKISSSN
+93 LGSLIKNKISSSN
-106 IEVKTKSIL
+106 IEITTKSIL

-125 TNNKHELF
+125 TNNKTELF
-133 ILEKIVKKGHVIID
+133 LLEKIVKKGYVILD
-147 LSLNIDE
+147 LTLNIDE
-154 KGKLKN
+154 NGNLKN
-160 DYIIEGLIKDAS
+160 DYKIEGLIKDAS
-172 INFLDRANFKNINF
+172 INLLNKANLKNINF
-186 NFNFQKDNYH
+186 NFNFQKDNYI
-196 FDKINFKA
+196 FNGINFQLD
-204 EEVDFISKKLNVK
+204 EVEFISKKLNVK
-217 RKKNSFLIDAVVEND
+217 KKKNSFLIDAIVEND

-239 ILKLLNLSFENIIV
+239 ILKFFDLSFENIII
-253 DDTKFKTNNEFSLEI
+253 DDAKFKTNNKFSLEI
-268 NEKFKVKNVIL
+268 DEKFKVKNIIL
-279 NSDINITQLK
+279 SSDVNITQLK
-289 YKNLKIINKYFPE
+289 YKKLELINNFFPE
-302 VDDLILLDNHKLNLN
+302 VDDLILLNNHKLNLN
-317 YKDKNLS
+317 YKDNNLS
-324 IKGEGQI
+324 INGEGKVQL
-331 QFNAEEVDD
+331 NAEEADE
-340 IKYFINKKD
+340 IKYLINKKD
-349 NDLSIDSELFLKNI
+349 KDLSIESELFLKNI
-363 VLEQQDFLKIF
+363 VLGQQDFLKIF
-374 FPQTNKN
+374 FPQINKN

-389 KINFKN
+389 KINFKDN
-395 NNLTF
+395 KLTF
-400 SGYGKFKI
+400 SGSGKFKI
-408 DKDFEDIDYL
+408 DKNFEQIDYFV
-418 IEKEKNKISFNTNLN
+418 EKKENKISFNTNLN
-433 VKNTKFIID
+433 VKHTKFKID
-442 NINYEKRDDSQMYLQ
+442 NINYKKKDKSKMNLL
-457 INGEIKNNKNL
+457 INGELINNKNL

-483 IKNLSL
+483 IKDLYL

-494 IIKVDEANFNYV
+494 IIKIDQANFNYL
-506 DIENKKNIY
+506 DSENIKNNY
-515 NIKKVEGKKYLI
+515 NINKLEGQNYLI
-527 DGTLFNANSLIS
+527 DGTSFNANSLLS
-539 NLLDADDKKENNF
+539 NLLDSVDKKENNL
-552 FENNISMDLNFDEV
+552 FENNVSMELNFEEV
-566 YLDKVYFVK
+566 YLDKIHFVK
-575 DLKGKINII
+575 DLNGKIKII
-584 NNKVEEAD
+584 NNKVEQAD
-592 ILAFYNNSQNIKF
+592 ILAFYNDLQNIKF
-605 TIKTNNQ
+605 TIITNDQ

-639 DREGYLDFYSLKKD
+639 DKEGYLDFYSLKKD

-698 FEMNFTNQDKLMKIQ
+698 FEMIFTNQDKLMKIQ

-783 DLETTVNP
+783 NLETTVNP

>member
-1 MKNNILKY
+1 MKSNILKY
-9 FILLLSVLVILI
+9 FILILSVLVVLT
-21 VYLSTVGIE
+21 VYFSTIGIE
-30 TDKFNDQIKKR
+30 TDKFNDQIKKK
-41 ITLINKKIDI
+41 ISLINNKIDI
-51 DLNKIKLTLDP
+51 DLKKIKLTLDP

-70 TVGTTVYFSKK
+70 TVGTTVYFSKR

-93 LSSLIKNKISSSN
+93 FSSLIKNKISSSK
-106 IEVKTKSIL
+106 IEAKTKSIS

-125 TNNKHELF
+125 TNNRPELF

-154 KGKLKN
+154 NGKVQN
-160 DYIIEGLIKDAS
+160 DYKITGLIKDAS
-172 INFLDRANFKNINF
+172 INFLDKANFKNINF
-186 NFNFQKDNYH
+186 KFNFQKDNYH
-196 FDKINFKA
+196 FDEINFKA
-204 EEVDFISKKLNVK
+204 EEVNFISKKINVK
-217 RKKNSFLIDAVVEND
+217 KKKNIFLIDAIVAND
-232 QSSLNSN
+232 HSSLNSN
-239 ILKLLNLSFENIIV
+239 ILKLLNLSFENIII
-253 DDTKFKTNNEFSLEI
+253 DDAKFKTNNEFSLEI
-268 NEKFKVKNVIL
+268 DEKFKVKNIIL
-279 NSDINITQLK
+279 NSDINFTQLK
-289 YKNLKIINKYFPE
+289 YKKLKIINKYFSE
-302 VDDLILLDNHKLNLN
+302 VDDFILLNNHNLNLN
-317 YKDKNLS
+317 YKDNNLS
-324 IKGEGQI
+324 INGEGQI
-331 QFNAEEVDD
+331 KLNTDEINE

-349 NDLSIDSELFLKNI
+349 KDLIVDSELSLKNI

-374 FPQTNKN
+374 FPQINKK
-381 INFNNQKL
+381 INFNNHKL

-400 SGYGKFKI
+400 SGSGKFKI
-408 DKDFEDIDYL
+408 NKDFEEIDYF
-418 IEKEKNKISFNTNLN
+418 IEKKENEISFYTNLN
-433 VKNTKFIID
+433 IKNSKFKID
-442 NINYEKRDDSQMYLQ
+442 NINYKKKDKSKMYLQ

-468 NINNFII
+468 NINTLII
-475 NEENNNIK
+475 NEENNYIK
-483 IKNLSL
+483 IKDLSL
-489 NDSNQ
+489 NDFNQ
-494 IIKVDEANFNYV
+494 IIKIDQANFNYL
-506 DIENKKNIY
+506 DTENKKNNY
-515 NIKKVEGKKYLI
+515 NIKKLDGQNYLI
-527 DGTLFNANSLIS
+527 DGNSFNANSLIS
-539 NLLDADDKKENNF
+539 NLLDADDQNENNL
-552 FENNISMDLNFDEV
+552 FENNLSIDLNFDEV
-566 YLDKVYFVK
+566 YFDKIYFVK
-575 DLKGKINII
+575 NLKGKINII

-605 TIKTNNQ
+605 TIRTNDQ

-639 DREGYLDFYSLKKD
+639 DREGYLDFYSLNK
-653 GVSTSKLVI
+653 GGISTSKLVI

-698 FEMNFTNQDKLMKIQ
+698 FEMNFTNQNKIMKIQ

-727 GYIEEDKLISLRG
+727 GYIEHDKLISLRG

-751 IASIPLLGDLL
+751 IGSIPYIGDLL

-783 DLETTVNP
+783 YLETTVNP